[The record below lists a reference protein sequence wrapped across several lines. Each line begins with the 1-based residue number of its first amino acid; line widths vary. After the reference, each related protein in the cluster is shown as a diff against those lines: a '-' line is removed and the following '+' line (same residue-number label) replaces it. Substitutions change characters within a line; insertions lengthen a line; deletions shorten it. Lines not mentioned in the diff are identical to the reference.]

1 MIMTQEI
8 PNQVQNGEEKKRKKS
23 SLSIFY
29 SLSKDSTIQCIFV
42 LPSNRLYISL
52 YLSYPAIEFLY
63 IFCK

>member
-8 PNQVQNGEEKKRKKS
+8 PNQVQNGEAKKRKKS

-29 SLSKDSTIQCIFV
+29 SLSKDSTIRCIFV